1 MTKPPRLFIDAPL
14 ATEGTIT
21 LAAEQAHYLTNVMRR
36 QEGDPVMLFNGRDG
50 EWLGTI
56 RRRGRKVVE
65 VALARQERDQASP
78 PDIHYC
84 FAPIKRARLDFIAQK
99 ATEMGASRL
108 QPVLTRHTVAERVNV
123 ERLTANAI
131 EAAEQCGVLWVPQVA
146 EPITFERFLADRDPT
161 RALVFCDEAAAVA
174 DPIAALARVPFGPLA
189 VLIGPEGGFADE
201 ERTALL
207 AAPNVTAI
215 SLGPRIMRADTA
227 GIAAMALVQAVLGDW
242 RGHQGR

>member
-1 MTKPPRLFIDAPL
+1 MSKPPRLFVDQPL
-14 ATEGTIT
+14 AADGTIM
-21 LAAEQAHYLTNVMRR
+21 LAAEQAHYLANVMRR
-36 QEGDPVMLFNGRDG
+36 QDGDPVLLFNGRDG
-50 EWLGTI
+50 EWHGTI
-56 RRRGRKVVE
+56 RRGGRRTVE
-65 VALARQERDQASP
+65 VALAGRERDQAGP

-108 QPVLTRHTVAERVNV
+108 QPVLTRHTVAERVKV
-123 ERLTANAI
+123 ERLLANAI
-131 EAAEQCGVLWVPQVA
+131 EAAEQCGILWVPQVA
-146 EPITFERFLADRDPT
+146 EPITLDRFLADRDAD

-174 DPIAALARVPFGPLA
+174 DPLAALARIPRGPLA

-201 ERTALL
+201 ERAALM
-207 AAPNVTAI
+207 AAPNVAAI

-242 RGHQGR
+242 RGHQRC